1 MDIDVELDLAT
12 LGLEGRRQLAK
23 SAATFGLHPTDFVQ
37 LLSADQQL
45 ETELRLAK
53 ALEEEKLQLA
63 GRKSRRA
70 RRLLKERR
78 AKEKFPKLLTTK
90 VGLLNGQPISRRT
103 VYLSASSSDSG
114 DYPSGEED
122 VVDDRHA
129 RGSKAAADVRARR
142 ARAKPLLTTARGPSV
157 MIGGMTSISLCRRRN
172 RGLDHNEK
180 MRKTNA
186 CSSTSSR
193 SRSGSSSSETR
204 SRRRSS
210 SGLSDSSISV
220 RHSHRGSSRNRG
232 KRPRVEYITTFGDND
247 DDSSKKHAANSP
259 AGLSWKTSKPPG
271 TAASAVAASV
281 VSKLLSSTSAT
292 NKTYSPFPNK
302 SLSDMLRAP
311 VASNSFASFNYR
323 RGVANRSFSPED
335 HRRNQRRSPSSRRRG
350 YRSRSRSTS
359 PGRRHIGPWNNG
371 RRRERRSHS
380 TTGSESSRSSSKGK
394 WSTKHDYRSSSNRH
408 RSNSSRKSHSR
419 SPLSQRV
426 SVATLPIAS
435 SKREGS
441 EYSESRPHVSEVGG
455 TNPSSGDR
463 SSPPLVR
470 KRYYRPE
477 LESDE
482 DSRLSED
489 DDEEDDDQQSN
500 RRYSRSSGR
509 QQDSPSA
516 RQTTATTGSWDSSG
530 KMATSATTEAASY
543 HIASKNAPG
552 SAPPGASRP
561 TPQELLK
568 RRVQLQLTKAF
579 NADKKAELEKQVQ
592 LEQERLAREEGLRR
606 QARLLRRQEEKR
618 LREERRAAMLAS
630 GKPDGS
636 ISDTSSSSSD
646 SKTDLCANSRSQLS
660 VPPSARHSPF
670 PKKSS
675 PSSLSLARRN
685 EHRRSRSVSPSRT
698 SRLPSPPSSTGSRST
713 PSAMRGQKY
722 LPLDYRRMPHLSAD
736 YDRFPPS
743 GSRDRFVNR
752 STRPESER
760 CPPAN
765 HYRPSMSS
773 RGTSHW
779 RSNER
784 SGPSPMHQNSSWSS
798 AYPRSN
804 RPSYR
809 ARERY
814 S

>member
-1 MDIDVELDLAT
+1 
-12 LGLEGRRQLAK
+12 
-23 SAATFGLHPTDFVQ
+23 
-37 LLSADQQL
+37 
-45 ETELRLAK
+45 
-53 ALEEEKLQLA
+53 

-122 VVDDRHA
+122 VMDDRHV

-172 RGLDHNEK
+172 RGLDHSEK
-180 MRKTNA
+180 VRKANV
-186 CSSTSSR
+186 CSSASSR
-193 SRSGSSSSETR
+193 SSSSSETR

-220 RHSHRGSSRNRG
+220 RHSHRGSSRHRG

-281 VSKLLSSTSAT
+281 VSKLLNSTSST

-311 VASNSFASFNYR
+311 VASNSSASFSYR
-323 RGVANRSFSPED
+323 RGVVNRLVYQSSFSPEG

-350 YRSRSRSTS
+350 YRSRSRSAS
-359 PGRRHIGPWNNG
+359 PGRKHAGPWNNR
-371 RRRERRSHS
+371 RRRERRGHS
-380 TTGSESSRSSSKGK
+380 TTGSESSRSSSKGT
-394 WSTKHDYRSSSNRH
+394 WSTKRDYRSSSNRH
-408 RSNSSRKSHSR
+408 RSNSGRRSHSR

-426 SVATLPIAS
+426 STATFPSAS
-435 SKREGS
+435 SKREES
-441 EYSESRPHVSEVGG
+441 EYSESRSHVPEVDG
-455 TNPSSGDR
+455 TNPPSGDR
-463 SSPPLVR
+463 PSPPPVR

-489 DDEEDDDQQSN
+489 EEEEDDDQQSN

-509 QQDSPSA
+509 GQDSPST
-516 RQTTATTGSWDSSG
+516 RQTTATTGSRDSSG
-530 KMATSATTEAASY
+530 KMATSGTTEAASY
-543 HIASKNAPG
+543 HVASKNVPG
-552 SAPPGASRP
+552 SALPSASRP

-618 LREERRAAMLAS
+618 IREERRAAMLAS
-630 GKPDGS
+630 GKPDDS
-636 ISDTSSSSSD
+636 VSDTSSNLSYPFLLPHGILHSRGNPPPLHCPLPVGMSIVAVEAFHQVGQVG
-646 SKTDLCANSRSQLS
+646 SHRPHPQQALVLLPPLCGAKNIFPQITDGCHIHQLIM
-660 VPPSARHSPF
+660 
-670 PKKSS
+670 
-675 PSSLSLARRN
+675 
-685 EHRRSRSVSPSRT
+685 
-698 SRLPSPPSSTGSRST
+698 TGFH
-713 PSAMRGQKY
+713 Q
-722 LPLDYRRMPHLSAD
+722 
-736 YDRFPPS
+736 S
-743 GSRDRFVNR
+743 GSRDRFVGR
-752 STRPESER
+752 SARPEAER

-765 HYRPSMSS
+765 NYRPSMSS

-784 SGPSPMHQNSSWSS
+784 SWPSPMHQNSSWSS
-798 AYPRSN
+798 AYSRSN
-804 RPSYR
+804 RPPYR
-809 ARERY
+809 ARGRY